1 MQIIKTLSVLI
12 INISNKVTLYYLLS
26 NNFINKIINTIN
38 EDFIKYDEDFLSYY
52 VNFLK
57 SISLKIDLN
66 TLQFFFMSQT
76 NSFPLLEVAL
86 SLYNHEDK
94 MIQSVI
100 KNILLIMLKLNYPSL
115 IEYLCS
121 LPALAYFSF
130 ISCRIKNLLFLISEE
145 KNYEQYKTLQE
156 DIVEEIIFVQDIFIL
171 KIDKINHIIT
181 NSLFHYCILPYIIN
195 TKFDKI
201 QLNIKLYFINVLF
214 TFIQD
219 EDFLNILFTLLFFP
233 FQIVEIK
240 NFINNIPVEPDNYFY
255 SWKEKNNNIQLSSSS
270 FSNYIKYNYN
280 KNSIN
285 YIMSLKNSKFP
296 EFTQIKEKFN
306 KNDDNQK
313 VIINGIC
320 DYLSPDQ
327 KASINDYHLNL
338 SVGTGINCG
347 FCINNENK
355 GEAYDKC
362 FKNIMEK
369 FYIIFFDKNLNFK
382 NKLLSNNFKDY
393 LSYLLNIKKRKNNI
407 LFSICLLMRNIINK
421 NNEKIS
427 KLLLKEVKIING
439 NNLNE
444 NEINDILKINKDE
457 KLEKKI
463 LLNEQFQEVE
473 EDEDDDEDFNEIMI
487 ENREKKKL
495 ITESENI
502 KIKNS
507 IFITNDNKEFKNFDI
522 KYFDNMDK
530 IISDLNKNN
539 INNDI
544 LFYYNNN
551 LIEIFLDLLSIQ
563 NNLNPFLF
571 KCIIDIIMSLIT
583 ITKKNGNDINKNN
596 KSIILAS
603 SLLKSKIQKIYNEY
617 KAYIINNYK
626 TNKNFNLYAYNK
638 FKNQYQV
645 FLSLFNYDYDNL
657 IKEGDI
663 ILTPNLLNYNSENM
677 KDKITVFDKDYFDEE
692 EKKKDILNNN
702 IVNFFIIHD
711 CYYIIS
717 HDNNITEKD
726 LFEKYY
732 PLNFNELEMNKQYFL
747 CNLNSDIIFF
757 SCKCKITTNQ
767 KKYNN
772 NYFDCTLLLFET
784 RIYIGNSSSNPNYT
798 RLIDKYSCSNCSVE
812 KNLSVE
818 NCVDLF
824 IVNEENN
831 DYIEIELIF
840 PESDL
845 VNKMI
850 NTMNEEIKSSR
861 QKEKKKFKEFLH
873 NLK

>member
-100 KNILLIMLKLNYPSL
+100 KNILLIMLKLNYPPL

-320 DYLSPDQ
+320 DYLSPDH

-571 KCIIDIIMSLIT
+571 KCIIDIIMSL
-583 ITKKNGNDINKNN
+583 
-596 KSIILAS
+596 
-603 SLLKSKIQKIYNEY
+603 
-617 KAYIINNYK
+617 
-626 TNKNFNLYAYNK
+626 
-638 FKNQYQV
+638 
-645 FLSLFNYDYDNL
+645 
-657 IKEGDI
+657 
-663 ILTPNLLNYNSENM
+663 TP
-677 KDKITVFDKDYFDEE
+677 
-692 EKKKDILNNN
+692 
-702 IVNFFIIHD
+702 
-711 CYYIIS
+711 
-717 HDNNITEKD
+717 
-726 LFEKYY
+726 
-732 PLNFNELEMNKQYFL
+732 
-747 CNLNSDIIFF
+747 
-757 SCKCKITTNQ
+757 
-767 KKYNN
+767 
-772 NYFDCTLLLFET
+772 
-784 RIYIGNSSSNPNYT
+784 
-798 RLIDKYSCSNCSVE
+798 
-812 KNLSVE
+812 
-818 NCVDLF
+818 
-824 IVNEENN
+824 
-831 DYIEIELIF
+831 
-840 PESDL
+840 
-845 VNKMI
+845 
-850 NTMNEEIKSSR
+850 
-861 QKEKKKFKEFLH
+861 
-873 NLK
+873 

>member
-1 MQIIKTLSVLI
+1 MLSESRCKEIHLQIVKTLSVLI

-57 SISLKIDLN
+57 SISLKIDLT
-66 TLQFFFMSQT
+66 TLQFFFMSKT
-76 NSFPLLEVAL
+76 NSFPLFEVAL

-94 MIQSVI
+94 MIQSVV
-100 KNILLIMLKLNYPSL
+100 KNILLIMLKLNYPPL
-115 IEYLCS
+115 IEYLS
-121 LPALAYFSF
+121 TLPTLSYFVF
-130 ISCRIKNLLFLISEE
+130 ISCRIKNLLLLLSKE

-156 DIVEEIIFVQDIFIL
+156 DIVEEIIFIQDIFIL
-171 KIDKINHIIT
+171 KIDKINHIIS

-214 TFIQD
+214 TIIQD
-219 EDFLNILFTLLFFP
+219 EDFLNILFTILFFP

-255 SWKEKNNNIQLSSSS
+255 SWKEKNNNIHLSSSS

-285 YIMSLKNSKFP
+285 NIMSSKNSKFP
-296 EFTQIKEKFN
+296 EFNQIKNKLNNINNN
-306 KNDDNQK
+306 KNADKQK
-313 VIINGIC
+313 IIINEIC
-320 DYLSPDQ
+320 EYFSPEE
-327 KASINDYHLNL
+327 KASIVEYHKNL
-338 SVGTGINCG
+338 SIGTGINCG
-347 FCINNENK
+347 FCIDNENK
-355 GEAYDKC
+355 GETCDKC
-362 FKNIMEK
+362 FKNFMEK

-382 NKLLSNNFKDY
+382 NKLLPNNFKDY
-393 LSYLLNIKKRKNNI
+393 LFYLINIKQRKNNI
-407 LFSICLLMRNIINK
+407 LFSICLLMRNIIIK
-421 NNEKIS
+421 NNDRIS
-427 KLLLKEVKIING
+427 KLLLKEVKFING

-444 NEINDILKINKDE
+444 NEIKDISKVIKDE

-463 LLNEQFQEVE
+463 LLNEQFKEVE
-473 EDEDDDEDFNEIMI
+473 EDEDDDDDDEDFNEIII

-495 ITESENI
+495 ITDEQNI

-507 IFITNDNKEFKNFDI
+507 IFLTNNNNNKNKFKNFDI
-522 KYFDNMDK
+522 KYFENMGK

-539 INNDI
+539 ISNDM
-544 LFYYNNN
+544 LYFYNNN
-551 LIEIFLDLLSIQ
+551 LIETFLDLLILK

-571 KCIIDIIMSLIT
+571 KCIIDNIMSLIT
-583 ITKKNGNDINKNN
+583 INRKNENDINRSSKP
-596 KSIILAS
+596 IILAS
-603 SLLKSKIQKIYNEY
+603 SLLKLKIEKVYNEY

-645 FLSLFNYDYDNL
+645 FLLLLNYDYDNL

-663 ILTPNLLNYNSENM
+663 ILSQHLLNYNNEYT
-677 KDKITVFDKDYFDEE
+677 KGKITIFDKDYFDEE
-692 EKKKDILNNN
+692 ERKKDILNHN

-711 CYYIIS
+711 CYYKIS
-717 HDNNITEKD
+717 NDTNLTEKD

-732 PLNFNELEMNKQYFL
+732 PLNFDELEMNKQYFL
-747 CNLNSDIIFF
+747 CDLSSDITYF
-757 SCKCKITTNQ
+757 SCKCKITTTQ

-772 NYFDCTLLLFET
+772 NYFDCTLILFET
-784 RIYIGNSSSNPNYT
+784 KIYIGNSPSNPNYT

-812 KNLSVE
+812 KSLSVD
-818 NCVDLF
+818 NCIDLF
-824 IVNEENN
+824 IASEENN
-831 DYIEIELIF
+831 DFIEIEIIITKII
-840 PESDL
+840 DIIRIID
-845 VNKMI
+845 K
-850 NTMNEEIKSSR
+850 
-861 QKEKKKFKEFLH
+861 
-873 NLK
+873 

>member
-1 MQIIKTLSVLI
+1 MLI

-26 NNFINKIINTIN
+26 NNFINKIIGTIN
-38 EDFIKYDEDFLSYY
+38 DDFIKYDEDFLSYY

-57 SISLKIDLN
+57 SISLKIDLT

-94 MIQSVI
+94 MIQSVV
-100 KNILLIMLKLNYPSL
+100 KNILLIMLKLNYPPL

-121 LPALAYFSF
+121 LPSLAYFSF
-130 ISCRIKNLLFLISEE
+130 ISCRIKNLLLLLSKE

-171 KIDKINHIIT
+171 KIDEINHILT
-181 NSLFHYCILPYIIN
+181 NSLFYYCILPYVIN

-201 QLNIKLYFINVLF
+201 QLNIKLYFLNVLF

-219 EDFLNILFTLLFFP
+219 ESFLNILFTILFFP

-240 NFINNIPVEPDNYFY
+240 NFINNMPVEPDNYFY

-280 KNSIN
+280 KNTIH
-285 YIMSLKNSKFP
+285 YIKSSKNSKFP
-296 EFTQIKEKFN
+296 EFNQIKNKFNNNINN
-306 KNDDNQK
+306 KNDDNHK
-313 VIINGIC
+313 
-320 DYLSPDQ
+320 
-327 KASINDYHLNL
+327 
-338 SVGTGINCG
+338 GTGINCG
-347 FCINNENK
+347 FCIKNENK
-355 GEAYDKC
+355 GEIHDKC
-362 FKNIMEK
+362 FKSIIEK
-369 FYIIFFDKNLNFK
+369 FYVIFFDKHLNFK

-393 LSYLLNIKKRKNNI
+393 LYYLINIKQRKNNV
-407 LFSICLLMRNIINK
+407 LFSICFLMRNIIIK
-421 NNEKIS
+421 NNDKIS

-444 NEINDILKINKDE
+444 NEINDISEINKDE

-473 EDEDDDEDFNEIMI
+473 EDEDDDEDFNEILI

-495 ITESENI
+495 ITEEEKI

-507 IFITNDNKEFKNFDI
+507 TFISNNNKKNQFKNFDI

-530 IISDLNKNN
+530 IISNLNKNI
-539 INNDI
+539 INKDI
-544 LFYYNNN
+544 QYYYNNN
-551 LIEIFLDLLSIQ
+551 LIEIFLDLLNIQ

-571 KCIIDIIMSLIT
+571 KCIIDNIMSLIT
-583 ITKKNGNDINKNN
+583 ITKKNGNVTNKDNN
-596 KSIILAS
+596 KIILAS
-603 SLLKSKIQKIYNEY
+603 SSLKSKIQNVYNEY

-663 ILTPNLLNYNSENM
+663 ILTQNLLNYNNENM
-677 KDKITVFDKDYFDEE
+677 KDKISIFDKVYFDEE
-692 EKKKDILNNN
+692 EKKKNILNYN
-702 IVNFFIIHD
+702 IENFFIMHD

-717 HDNNITEKD
+717 NDNNITEKD
-726 LFEKYY
+726 LFEKNY
-732 PLNFNELEMNKQYFL
+732 PLNFDELKMNKQYFL
-747 CNLNSDIIFF
+747 CDLNSDIIYF
-757 SCKCKITTNQ
+757 SCKCKLTTNQ

-772 NYFDCTLLLFET
+772 NYFDCTLLLFENK
-784 RIYIGNSSSNPNYT
+784 IYIGNSSSNPNYT
-798 RLIDKYSCSNCSVE
+798 RIIDKYSCSNCSVE
-812 KNLSVE
+812 KNLSVD

-824 IVNEENN
+824 IANEENN
-831 DYIEIELIF
+831 DFIEIELIF
-840 PESDL
+840 PESEL

-850 NTMNEEIKSSR
+850 NTMNEEIKMSR
-861 QKEKKKFKEFLH
+861 QREKQKFKEFLH

>member
-1 MQIIKTLSVLI
+1 MLI
-12 INISNKVTLYYLLS
+12 INISNKVTLYYILS

-38 EDFIKYDEDFLSYY
+38 DDFIKYDEDFLSYY

-57 SISLKIDLN
+57 SISLKIDLT

-94 MIQSVI
+94 MIQSVV
-100 KNILLIMLKLNYPSL
+100 KNILLIMLKLNYPPL
-115 IEYLCS
+115 IEYLCE
-121 LPALAYFSF
+121 LPTLAYFSF
-130 ISCRIKNLLFLISEE
+130 ISCRIKNLLLLLSKE
-145 KNYEQYKTLQE
+145 KNYEQYKTFQE

-171 KIDKINHIIT
+171 NIDKINHIIT

-219 EDFLNILFTLLFFP
+219 ENFLNILFTIIFFP

-255 SWKEKNNNIQLSSSS
+255 SWNEKNNNIQLSSSS

-280 KNSIN
+280 KNTIH
-285 YIMSLKNSKFP
+285 YIKLSKNSKFP
-296 EFTQIKEKFN
+296 EFNQINNKFNNNINN

-320 DYLSPDQ
+320 EYLSPDL
-327 KASINDYHLNL
+327 KTSISEYHMNL

-347 FCINNENK
+347 FWINNANK
-355 GEAYDKC
+355 EETCDKC

-369 FYIIFFDKNLNFK
+369 FYVIYFDKNLNFK

-393 LSYLLNIKKRKNNI
+393 LYYLINIKQRKNYI

-421 NNEKIS
+421 NNDKIS
-427 KLLLKEVKIING
+427 KLLLKEIKIING

-444 NEINDILKINKDE
+444 KEINDILKINTNE

-463 LLNEQFQEVE
+463 LLSEQFQEVE

-507 IFITNDNKEFKNFDI
+507 IFITNSNNNNKEFKNFDI
-522 KYFDNMDK
+522 KYFNNMDK

-539 INNDI
+539 LNNGT

-571 KCIIDIIMSLIT
+571 KCIIDNIMSLIT
-583 ITKKNGNDINKNN
+583 ITKKNENAINKNN
-596 KSIILAS
+596 NPIILAS
-603 SLLKSKIQKIYNEY
+603 SSLKLKIQKVYNEY
-617 KAYIINNYK
+617 KTYIINNYK

-663 ILTPNLLNYNSENM
+663 ILIPNVFNKNSENM
-677 KDKITVFDKDYFDEE
+677 KDKITIFDKNYFDEE
-692 EKKKDILNNN
+692 EKKKDILNYN

-717 HDNNITEKD
+717 NDNNITEKD

-732 PLNFNELEMNKQYFL
+732 PLNFDELEMNKQYFL
-747 CNLNSDIIFF
+747 CNLSSDIIYF
-757 SCKCKITTNQ
+757 SCKCKITTNK

-812 KNLSVE
+812 KNLSVD

-824 IVNEENN
+824 IVSEENN
-831 DYIEIELIF
+831 DFIEIELIF
-840 PESDL
+840 PESEL

-850 NTMNEEIKSSR
+850 NTMNEEIKISR
-861 QKEKKKFKEFLH
+861 QREKKKFKEFLH

>member
-100 KNILLIMLKLNYPSL
+100 KNILLIMLKLNYPPL

-320 DYLSPDQ
+320 DYLSPDH

-544 LFYYNNN
+544 IFYYNNN

-571 KCIIDIIMSLIT
+571 KCIIDIIMSL
-583 ITKKNGNDINKNN
+583 
-596 KSIILAS
+596 
-603 SLLKSKIQKIYNEY
+603 
-617 KAYIINNYK
+617 
-626 TNKNFNLYAYNK
+626 
-638 FKNQYQV
+638 
-645 FLSLFNYDYDNL
+645 
-657 IKEGDI
+657 
-663 ILTPNLLNYNSENM
+663 TP
-677 KDKITVFDKDYFDEE
+677 
-692 EKKKDILNNN
+692 
-702 IVNFFIIHD
+702 
-711 CYYIIS
+711 
-717 HDNNITEKD
+717 
-726 LFEKYY
+726 
-732 PLNFNELEMNKQYFL
+732 
-747 CNLNSDIIFF
+747 
-757 SCKCKITTNQ
+757 
-767 KKYNN
+767 
-772 NYFDCTLLLFET
+772 
-784 RIYIGNSSSNPNYT
+784 
-798 RLIDKYSCSNCSVE
+798 
-812 KNLSVE
+812 
-818 NCVDLF
+818 
-824 IVNEENN
+824 
-831 DYIEIELIF
+831 
-840 PESDL
+840 
-845 VNKMI
+845 
-850 NTMNEEIKSSR
+850 
-861 QKEKKKFKEFLH
+861 
-873 NLK
+873 